1 MSHRP
6 PNDASTAANAAA
18 TGGAVGS
25 AAVARRDASYMR
37 CARAVAALAIP
48 ALLLSASLPDD
59 PAPVVSPLI
68 LAVLVAGGLLLVN
81 VVDPAR
87 GRAASAGML
96 RRRAIAELGIDTVAV
111 VSVVWLAGSDP
122 RGSLWVLLILPILE
136 AALRFGR
143 RVSMTVLLV
152 MAATYIAR
160 DVWAAN
166 QFEAA
171 TFSPAT
177 VVQRVGVLLV
187 VGLTSGF
194 LASQLTREAGRHRKS
209 RAEAIRRAEMLE
221 VVAEAARDMTSL
233 DSEDVYRS
241 LDVAFRRLGIL
252 DIGVALLGDD
262 DEWAVGSFVDEAP
275 SERLGDLAVT
285 LAPEIAQAR
294 RPVTFGPRHLEGRL
308 GLDNTLAGAVGVPI
322 EVSDETRTVIVVG
335 QLVSDDLLGAIE
347 LLARQA
353 AAVLAQADAHSEIRR
368 LQQRLAYLAFHDSL
382 TGLPNRASFDHKLR
396 TRHERR
402 SADATGVAVLF
413 IDLDGFKTINDT
425 LGHGAGDKTLEAV
438 AKRIRTTVRPGDS
451 VARLGGDEFVVLLDR
466 AADLPGAR
474 AAAERIVEALSEP
487 IRLGR
492 HQATIGASIGIAF
505 RDEVPEDPG
514 QLIRLADRAMYEAK
528 RTGRGRIVA
537 IDDIDLGPRAERRAG

>member
-1 MSHRP
+1 MPDRP
-6 PNDASTAANAAA
+6 IDEANNA
-18 TGGAVGS
+18 TNVVAGIVGS
-25 AAVARRDASYMR
+25 AEVARRDAAYMR
-37 CARAVAALAIP
+37 WARAAAALAIP

-59 PAPVVSPLI
+59 PAPVVSPLV

-87 GRAASAGML
+87 GRAANSGML

-143 RVSMTVLLV
+143 RVSMTVLVV

-160 DVWAAN
+160 DVWAAS
-166 QFEAA
+166 QFEVV

-177 VVQRVGVLLV
+177 VAQRVGVLLV

-194 LASQLTREAGRHRKS
+194 LASQLTREATRHRRS
-209 RAEAIRRAEMLE
+209 RIEAVRRAEMLE

-233 DSEDVYRS
+233 DSDDVYRN
-241 LDVAFRRLGIL
+241 LVEGFRRLGIVE
-252 DIGVALLGDD
+252 IGVALLGDEG
-262 DEWAVGSFVDEAP
+262 EWAVGSLDDSPP
-275 SERLGDLAVT
+275 SEILGELAVT
-285 LAPEIAQAR
+285 LAPEVAEAR
-294 RPVTFGPRHLEGRL
+294 RPVTFGSRHLAGRV
-308 GLDNTLAGAVGVPI
+308 GPDSSFPGAVGIPI
-322 EVSDETRTVIVVG
+322 EVSDESRTVIVVG

-353 AAVLAQADAHSEIRR
+353 AAVLAQAEAHSEIRR

-402 SADATGVAVLF
+402 SVDATGIAVLF

-425 LGHGAGDKTLEAV
+425 LGHGAGDKTLEVV
-438 AKRIRTTVRPGDS
+438 AERIRTTIRPGDS

-466 AADLPGAR
+466 AADLNGAR
-474 AAAERIVEALSEP
+474 AAAERIVAALEDP

-505 RDEVPEDPG
+505 REEVPEDPG

-537 IDDIDLGPRAERRAG
+537 IDDVDVTSRVERRAG